1 MSDAGKRAIA
11 LGAWER
17 ALTDYRAAAEQAF
30 GRGALA
36 GRPDDVELDVL
47 EVLEW
52 EQRRRWSAISRAA
65 ANRTSTTMPTGD
77 AAVLGCLRGDLPRPF
92 SEGT

>member
-17 ALTDYRAAAEQAF
+17 ALTDYREAAKQTF
-30 GRGALA
+30 DRGALA
-36 GRPDDVELDVL
+36 GPPEDVELDLL

-52 EQRRRWSAISRAA
+52 EQRQALERYIASCR
-65 ANRTSTTMPTGD
+65 
-77 AAVLGCLRGDLPRPF
+77 
-92 SEGT
+92 E

>member
-17 ALTDYRAAAEQAF
+17 ALADYRAAAGQTFA
-30 GRGALA
+30 RGALA
-36 GRPDDVELDVL
+36 GRPDDVELDLL

-52 EQRRRWSAISRAA
+52 EQRQALERYIASCR
-65 ANRTSTTMPTGD
+65 D
-77 AAVLGCLRGDLPRPF
+77 
-92 SEGT
+92 

>member
-1 MSDAGKRAIA
+1 VSDAGKRAIA

-17 ALTDYRAAAEQAF
+17 ALNDYRSAAEQEF

-36 GRPDDVELDVL
+36 GRPEDVELDLL

-52 EQRRRWSAISRAA
+52 EQRQAMERYIASCR
-65 ANRTSTTMPTGD
+65 
-77 AAVLGCLRGDLPRPF
+77 
-92 SEGT
+92 E

>member
-17 ALTDYRAAAEQAF
+17 ALTDYRTAAEQAF

-36 GRPDDVELDVL
+36 GRPDDIELDLL

-52 EQRRRWSAISRAA
+52 EQRQALERYIASCR
-65 ANRTSTTMPTGD
+65 
-77 AAVLGCLRGDLPRPF
+77 
-92 SEGT
+92 E

>member
-17 ALTDYRAAAEQAF
+17 AWTDYRAAAEQAF
-30 GRGALA
+30 GLGALA
-36 GRPDDVELDVL
+36 GRPDDVELDLL

-52 EQRRRWSAISRAA
+52 EQRQALERYIASCR
-65 ANRTSTTMPTGD
+65 
-77 AAVLGCLRGDLPRPF
+77 
-92 SEGT
+92 E